1 MFLCVCFLEALS
13 YTKIRAEALSL
24 CGTVARS
31 LRSSSASAASA
42 PTLSAASQSLL
53 AQLFAGVHAQ
63 LQLQDVE
70 QEVKEAAVAATAA
83 LLSAFSDVL
92 PAPQVQCV
100 CVRVRARQM
109 IYTWLWGSAKVFLGE
124 HWCVECIRSSHDVYA
139 RGSMI
144 SRVEHSH
151 SRAT

>member
-1 MFLCVCFLEALS
+1 MVFLRFFAIHS

-31 LRSSSASAASA
+31 LRSSSASAS
-42 PTLSAASQSLL
+42 TLPAASQSLL
-53 AQLFAGVHAQ
+53 AQLFAGVPAQ

-92 PAPQVQCV
+92 PAPQV
-100 CVRVRARQM
+100 RV
-109 IYTWLWGSAKVFLGE
+109 WV
-124 HWCVECIRSSHDVYA
+124 
-139 RGSMI
+139 
-144 SRVEHSH
+144 
-151 SRAT
+151 